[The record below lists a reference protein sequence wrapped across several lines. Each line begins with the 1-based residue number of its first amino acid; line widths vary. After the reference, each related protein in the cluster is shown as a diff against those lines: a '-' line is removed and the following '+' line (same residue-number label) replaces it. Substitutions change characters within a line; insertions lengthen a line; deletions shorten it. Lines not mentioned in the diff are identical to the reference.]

1 MVRLVNIP
9 DSYLNSFRNG
19 KEEGFAYYFQL
30 YHQAVCYFARRY
42 VQDAAVA
49 EDLVED
55 AFINVWNKR
64 EQLDSECGLKN
75 YLYKTVYHACLR
87 WLERRQTRDNGLAQ
101 LALLSEQ
108 EEPDCCEM
116 IIKAETLRL
125 LREAMERLPE
135 QCRQV
140 FLKLYVEGKTVQETA
155 VELRVTESTVYNQKA
170 RGVKLLRGRL
180 GRSL

>member
-1 MVRLVNIP
+1 M
-9 DSYLNSFRNG
+9 
-19 KEEGFAYYFQL
+19 
-30 YHQAVCYFARRY
+30 
-42 VQDAAVA
+42 A

-75 YLYKTVYHACLR
+75 YLYKTVYHGCLR
-87 WLERRQTRDNGLAQ
+87 WLERRESGARSREVY
-101 LALLSEQ
+101 LSLMET
-108 EEPDCCEM
+108 EEADCSEM
-116 IIKAETLRL
+116 IIKAETLRR

-140 FLKLYVEGKTVQETA
+140 FLKLYVEGKSVQEVA

-170 RGVKLLRGRL
+170 RGVKLLRGRM
-180 GRSL
+180 GNGE